1 MRSGATE
8 KEQKLIVIGDIHGK
22 IDRYLKLVVRFRG
35 EPSVQLGDFG
45 IGFPGDEPLPPLPGN
60 AWFIRG
66 NHDNPEA
73 ARLHGNYL
81 GDYGCKTID
90 GMRIF
95 YLSGAWSS
103 DQWHRTE
110 GVNWWRE
117 EELRVAELEAA
128 VDLYAK
134 VNPEIVLTHDGPD
147 EAVRSLHA
155 TGSAHKEINRT
166 ATGNAL
172 NAMLDVHRPR
182 KWIFG
187 HWHTRFRR
195 QIGGTEFRCL
205 PELGWCRI
213 QGDFEAS
220 RSQRLLGKQRQ

>member
-1 MRSGATE
+1 M
-8 KEQKLIVIGDIHGK
+8 IVIGDIHGK
-22 IDRYLKLVVRFRG
+22 TDRYLRLLSHFRG

-73 ARLHGNYL
+73 ARSHGNYL

-90 GMRIF
+90 GIRIF

-110 GVNWWRE
+110 GVNWWRD

-128 VDLYAK
+128 VDQFAK
-134 VNPEIVLTHDGPD
+134 AKPEIVLTHDGPD
-147 EAVRSLHA
+147 EAVRSLLA
-155 TGSAHKEINRT
+155 SRSAHKEIDRT

-172 NAMLDVHRPR
+172 NAMLEAHRPK

-187 HWHTRFRR
+187 HWHIRFRK

-205 PELGWCRI
+205 PELGWCEVA
-213 QGDFEAS
+213 GDFKKAS
-220 RSQRLLGKQRQ
+220 VNSRRGS